1 MQENSFTTTAHTR
14 AATAAHG
21 QPNQSTK
28 VGGTPTSKSAQAGVR
43 DTWWLLHEL
52 ARAGARSSLSLM
64 MPMTSDCRHPL
75 VHTTQG

>member
-1 MQENSFTTTAHTR
+1 MKIVLQHQRIHGLHLRHTASQII
-14 AATAAHG
+14 AQG
-21 QPNQSTK
+21 
-28 VGGTPTSKSAQAGVR
+28 GGTPTGKSAQAGVGS
-43 DTWWLLHEL
+43 TWWLLHEL